1 MKATMLLY
9 CVLFY
14 AVLINFWGFFLIII
28 DKRKSQLSKW
38 RIPEATLFLVA
49 ALGGSAGT
57 YLGMQFMRHKTQHRI
72 FRFGIPLLFFLQIA
86 LLSYLFL
93 SAR

>member
-1 MKATMLLY
+1 MKFTILY
-9 CVLFY
+9 CALFY
-14 AVLINFWGFFLIII
+14 AVLINFLGCFLIAM
-28 DKRKSQLSKW
+28 DKRKSQLKKW

-49 ALGGSAGT
+49 ALGGSAGI
-57 YLGMQFMRHKTQHRI
+57 YLGMQFMRHKTQHRM

-86 LLSYLFL
+86 FLSYFFL